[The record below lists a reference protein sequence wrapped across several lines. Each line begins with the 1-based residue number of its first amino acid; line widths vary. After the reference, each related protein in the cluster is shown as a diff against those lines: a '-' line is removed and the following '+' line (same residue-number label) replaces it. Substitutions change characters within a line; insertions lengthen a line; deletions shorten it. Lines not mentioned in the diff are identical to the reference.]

1 MAKGRKHQG
10 GRVLGLGKKSRALLG
25 VDLSTTAIKVL
36 ELSRSGTGYAIEA
49 FAVEPLPDGAV
60 VDKELRDAGAL
71 GQALARAVTRSGT
84 HLKHCAMAVPSST
97 IIARTL
103 RLSSKLSEAE
113 LEGQVKVE
121 ADQFIPYNL
130 EDVSLDFQVLGGN
143 DSNPGVCEVLV
154 VASRREH
161 IDSRVAIAEAAG
173 LVLDLVDVESYAIER
188 ATALMLEQ
196 FDDRMRRPVIAVVD
210 VGATVTTVYVI
221 SQGQG
226 VIYTRELDFGGRV
239 LTEEIMRRY
248 ELGWAEAGRQKV
260 QGGLPADYP
269 ATVLEPFKQNMVDQ
283 IQRLLQY
290 FYATRPQANIDQIY
304 LGGGS
309 AAINGVD
316 RMLQDA
322 TGTPVMIANPV
333 KGMSIGK
340 RINQERF
347 LNDVPAT
354 LPAVG
359 LAMRGFLG

>member
-1 MAKGRKHQG
+1 
-10 GRVLGLGKKSRALLG
+10 VLGLSKKNRALLG
-25 VDLSTTAIKVL
+25 VDVSTTSVKVL
-36 ELSRSGTGYAIEA
+36 ELSRSGSGYAVESY
-49 FAVEPLPDGAV
+49 AVEPLPDGAV
-60 VDKELRDAGAL
+60 VDKEFRDAGAL
-71 GQALARAVTRSGT
+71 GQALARAVKRSGSR
-84 HLKHCAMAVPSST
+84 LKHCAMAVSSSI

-130 EDVSLDFQVLGGN
+130 EDVSLDFQVLGDN
-143 DSNPGVCEVLV
+143 DTNPGMLDVHV

-173 LVLDLVDVESYAIER
+173 LDLQLVDVEAYAVER
-188 ATALMLEQ
+188 TTNLMLEQ
-196 FDDRMRRPVIAVVD
+196 IEDRMRRPVVAVVD
-210 VGATVTTVYVI
+210 VGATATTVYVL

-239 LTEEIMRRY
+239 LTEQIMRRY
-248 ELGWAEAGRQKV
+248 ELDWAEAGRQKV
-260 QGGLPADYP
+260 QGGLPADYA
-269 ATVLEPFKQNMVDQ
+269 ATVLEPFKQDMVDQ
-283 IQRLLQY
+283 VQRLLQY
-290 FYATRPQANIDQIY
+290 FYATRPQANIDQIF
-304 LGGGS
+304 LGGGCAS
-309 AAINGVD
+309 VHGVD
-316 RMLQDA
+316 RMLQEA
-322 TGTPVMIANPV
+322 TGTPVVIANPF

-359 LAMRGFLG
+359 LALRGFLG

>member
-1 MAKGRKHQG
+1 M
-10 GRVLGLGKKSRALLG
+10 LGLGKKNRALLG
-25 VDLSTTAIKVL
+25 VDFSTTSIKVL
-36 ELSRSGTGYAIEA
+36 ELSRSAGGYAVESY
-49 FAVEPLPDGAV
+49 AVEPLPDGAV

-71 GQALARAVTRSGT
+71 GQALARAVKRSGT
-84 HLKHCAMAVPSST
+84 RVKDCAMAVSSSI

-130 EDVSLDFQVLGGN
+130 EDVSLDFQVLG
-143 DSNPGVCEVLV
+143 DTESSPGLLDVLV

-161 IDSRVAIAEAAG
+161 IESRVAIAEAAG
-173 LVLDLVDVESYAIER
+173 LDLQLVDVESYAVER
-188 ATALMLEQ
+188 TTTLMLEQ
-196 FDDRMRRPVIAVVD
+196 TEDHLRRPVVAVVD
-210 VGATVTTVYVI
+210 VGATATTVYVL
-221 SQGQG
+221 SQGLG

-239 LTEEIMRRY
+239 LTEQIMRRY
-248 ELGWAEAGRQKV
+248 ELDWAEAGRQKV
-260 QGGLPADYP
+260 QGGLPADYA

-283 IQRLLQY
+283 VQRLLQY
-290 FYATRPQANIDQIY
+290 FYATRPQANIDQIF
-304 LGGGS
+304 LGGGCAS
-309 AAINGVD
+309 VRGVD
-316 RMLQDA
+316 RMLQEA
-322 TGTPVMIANPV
+322 TGTPVVIANPF

-359 LAMRGFLG
+359 LALRGFLG

>member
-1 MAKGRKHQG
+1 M
-10 GRVLGLGKKSRALLG
+10 LGLGKKSRALLG
-25 VDLSTTAIKVL
+25 VDFSTTSIKVL
-36 ELSRSGTGYAIEA
+36 ELSRSGSGYALES

-71 GQALARAVTRSGT
+71 GEALSRAVKRSGT
-84 HLKHCAMAVPSST
+84 RLKHCAMAVPSST
-97 IIARTL
+97 IIARNL

-113 LEGQVKVE
+113 LEGQIKVE

-130 EDVSLDFQVLGGN
+130 EDVSLDFQILGDN
-143 DSNPGVCEVLV
+143 ETNPGMLDVLV

-161 IDSRVAIAEAAG
+161 IDSRVAIAEVAG
-173 LVLDLVDVESYAIER
+173 LGLELVDVEAYAVER
-188 ATALMLEQ
+188 TTTLMLEQ
-196 FDDRMRRPVIAVVD
+196 IDDRMRRPVVAVVD
-210 VGATVTTVYVI
+210 VGATATTVYVI

-248 ELGWAEAGRQKV
+248 DLDWAEAGRKKV

-283 IQRLLQY
+283 VQRLLQY
-290 FYATRPQANIDQIY
+290 FYATRPQANIDM
-304 LGGGS
+304 LFLSGGCAS
-309 AAINGVD
+309 VRGVD

-322 TGTPVMIANPV
+322 AGTPVVIANPF

-359 LAMRGFLG
+359 LALRGFLG